1 MKKNVSRYAQ
11 NRGREVATR
20 NFVISRNAQFV
31 NTPIYKELLGEETSA
46 AMRSNAEICALSM
59 LRFVHFM

>member
-1 MKKNVSRYAQ
+1 M
-11 NRGREVATR
+11 EVATI
-20 NFVISRNAQFV
+20 NFVISRNALFV
-31 NTPIYKELLGEETSA
+31 NTPIHRELVGEDTRA